1 MTAPE
6 ISVLRV
12 LLRFPNGVQHWDLPG
27 MSGFSQRDVSNA
39 VEALSEMNLIAH
51 DGARWVVTE
60 KGRSQYEKEA
70 PKPGDLDVNWWFV
83 GAVII
88 CFCLIVWG
96 LNKWAF

>member
-12 LLRFPNGVQHWDLPG
+12 LLRNPNGIEHWNIPDACGYP
-27 MSGFSQRDVSNA
+27 MRDVSNA
-39 VEALSEMNLIAH
+39 VELLNEMELIAH

-70 PKPGDLDVNWWFV
+70 PKPGDLEVNWWFV
-83 GAVII
+83 GAVVI
-88 CFCLIVWG
+88 CFALIAWG
-96 LNKWAF
+96 LSKWAY